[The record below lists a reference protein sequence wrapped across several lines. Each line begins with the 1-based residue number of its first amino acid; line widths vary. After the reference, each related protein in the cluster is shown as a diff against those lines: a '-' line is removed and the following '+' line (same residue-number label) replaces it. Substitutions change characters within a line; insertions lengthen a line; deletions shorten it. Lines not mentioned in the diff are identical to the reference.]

1 MTSSGTIHVPPRGGL
16 GVVQGTALYI
26 ASVLGTGLLVLPGLA
41 AAAAGPASI
50 VAVVAVIVLSIPL
63 AGTFAV
69 LAARYPDPG
78 GVASYVRRALG
89 GTAAR
94 MTGYWFLFGVCA
106 GAPVV
111 AVLGGE
117 YVVAAAGIDRSMVP
131 IIALAILV
139 PPFAANAF
147 GVRVAGWVQF
157 VLTALLLAVV
167 VGVVSLSAPS
177 VESQN
182 FEPFLPNGWAG
193 VGTAISLFV
202 WAFAGWEV
210 GTHISGEF
218 RDPRRAIP
226 IGTAIALVVTGV
238 CYLVLQIITV
248 GALGEAAGHG
258 AVPLL
263 ELARLGSP
271 GFGAAAVGTI
281 AAIVALGVMNAYLA
295 AFSKLGASLAVNR
308 DLPRWFS
315 AGAESGGIP
324 RRALA
329 LTGVVVLVYFSLML
343 WSGLE
348 LTPFILVHTSSMVA
362 IYAVGMV
369 AAVRLLRRSTAGW
382 WMAVTAAVLCAGM
395 LVLAIGSLLP
405 AAVLALAAM
414 AVTVVRRAGR
424 SRRAATLDASAEVE
438 TADAAAESTSTLEA
452 AAPRV
457 GVSTVD

>member
-1 MTSSGTIHVPPRGGL
+1 MTSTVGTATPARTGGL
-16 GVVQGTALYI
+16 GVAQGTALYI

-50 VAVVAVIVLSIPL
+50 VAVVAVIGLSIPL

-111 AVLGGE
+111 AVLGAE
-117 YVVAAAGIDRSMVP
+117 YVVAVAGIDRAMVP
-131 IIALAILV
+131 IVALAILL

-167 VGVVSLSAPS
+167 VGVVALAAPA
-177 VESQN
+177 VEPQN
-182 FEPFLPNGWAG
+182 FQPFLPHGWAG
-193 VGTAISLFV
+193 VGTAVSLFV

-226 IGTAIALVVTGV
+226 IGTAIALVVTGA
-238 CYLVLQIITV
+238 CYLILQIVTV
-248 GALGEAAGHG
+248 GALGEAAGEG

-271 GFGAAAVGTI
+271 GLGAAAVGVI
-281 AAIVALGVMNAYLA
+281 AGIVALGVMNAYLA
-295 AFSKLGASLAVNR
+295 AFAKLGASLASNR
-308 DLPRWFS
+308 DLPRWFAS
-315 AGAESGGIP
+315 GAEAGGIP

-329 LTGVVVLVYFSLML
+329 LTGVVVALYFALML
-343 WSGLE
+343 VAGLD

-369 AAVRLLRRSTAGW
+369 AALRLLKRGSAGW
-382 WMAVTAAVLCAGM
+382 WMALVAAVLCAGM
-395 LVLAIGSLLP
+395 LVLALGSLLP
-405 AAVLALAAM
+405 AAVLAAA
-414 AVTVVRRAGR
+414 AVIVTVVRRVKGR
-424 SRRAATLDASAEVE
+424 PTGSAP
-438 TADAAAESTSTLEA
+438 SS
-452 AAPRV
+452 
-457 GVSTVD
+457 